1 MMKQSLIWFSALF
14 LLYNAAL
21 LIIEPPDRVTHAQHQ
36 WQMNVFK
43 AQEYL
48 YDRLD
53 SRYVFVGTSLTFRL
67 PSPALPHGSFN
78 LAMAGTSTLEGLEII
93 KRSDTSPEAVFIESN
108 FVLRKPDNSLTDG
121 LFQPV
126 LYSLRKWVP
135 ALRERNQ
142 PVNYYPAVK
151 VLFKRI
157 VRKISGIFATPE
169 IPQNRLQ
176 SKPDQSLK
184 KRVSDRQ
191 ANIDRNLKIQLDALD
206 TLPSDEEAGALIESL
221 HAYVRYLQ
229 QKGVKI
235 IFFEVPFHQKLY
247 GTRYNKWKSEKLER
261 LFPSDQYPYI
271 KYPLMHNYKTTDGVH
286 LTKESAL
293 LYCSYLSEQIDKI
306 LNHRSS

>member
-1 MMKQSLIWFSALF
+1 M
-14 LLYNAAL
+14 
-21 LIIEPPDRVTHAQHQ
+21 
-36 WQMNVFK
+36 
-43 AQEYL
+43 
-48 YDRLD
+48 
-53 SRYVFVGTSLTFRL
+53 
-67 PSPALPHGSFN
+67 
-78 LAMAGTSTLEGLEII
+78 
-93 KRSDTSPEAVFIESN
+93 
-108 FVLRKPDNSLTDG
+108 
-121 LFQPV
+121 
-126 LYSLRKWVP
+126 RKWVP

-176 SKPDQSLK
+176 SKPDQLLK

-235 IFFEVPFHQKLY
+235 IVLC
-247 GTRYNKWKSEKLER
+247 
-261 LFPSDQYPYI
+261 
-271 KYPLMHNYKTTDGVH
+271 
-286 LTKESAL
+286 L
-293 LYCSYLSEQIDKI
+293 LDLSEIWSPND
-306 LNHRSS
+306 